1 VDKTTKPNLLANHF
15 FKNRGSR
22 DTSQPKS
29 PSELELERNAHK
41 ARLSYSNS
49 MTGTF
54 ASHLND
60 LDKMLHEEALK
71 IGVHKQGEVQPNAPS
86 RCGAPGGEIQ
96 LTELQRAAQRFF
108 EPGCPPP
115 MRRIMVEL
123 SPGMGKTCIYMEV
136 ISKFIGKRDP
146 DTGKFFDIIILGD
159 DEVFSALNTLRNCPA
174 RADIEAIVH
183 WNVEHVRGDK
193 EREQVLARNVLYKRN
208 APLQEMPQSIVRD
221 KSYINIKD
229 VNKSLAPKC
238 ALNTELNP
246 PEARASGPSPK
257 GKAKS
262 RAKAA
267 PSSSSDKDGS
277 KPKPWERLNM
287 SQEELQTDMEA
298 HKAPMTDDKKER
310 PLEEKKSAASCGD
323 DALVWRGSRVFMIP
337 YEIAAKWV
345 VYTGKGVPLKASEN
359 GPLLGSHSDTA
370 FVEYPKADVGKAPF
384 SFKDKRTEEH
394 FHKEFGELF
403 SAKELGTSHG
413 GLMNALQ
420 TKGNSPTYQP
430 GNLILDNSA
439 LLVIVDEVQ
448 NLGTPSKW
456 GKEGHHAK
464 PFSPALSEA
473 LWRCTGDFCDEEFD
487 ADCAEGIRKTPYIF
501 AGTATPNTG
510 TNPESTI
517 CLLQILNGRQRAHLF
532 VPRWKDSIEASTLPY
547 DKLKPR
553 TLKEYRDL
561 LHNPVNRT
569 GTMLHWP
576 PFAERKAKNLVVLPR
591 SFLEESSGF
600 VKDVTKGGKDSG
612 AFPLLVPKRASGTDR
627 VYSWG
632 FDKQKYTYAEAAKKV
647 LTENLLPE
655 ASDDVSSLGAYK
667 EDAVK
672 RSPGKDKSVVHDL
685 AYKTF
690 ICAARDE
697 DLKFQYTRIYKP
709 VYEDELNRFFL
720 QDMVA
725 SRVFTAN
732 SYFDYRMYPQV
743 DPVNM
748 MSNATPLTRLV
759 VPKKSIRCLPLKVVK
774 GKLNDDRLPK
784 SATTSRMQAEW
795 HYPFALVK
803 VNGEKELQKQYP
815 WQVPTDS
822 AETFVKNLRTKP
834 DPDGR
839 LKDCRWGEWSLCADL
854 QEMKTLCHKLYVFY
868 SEHEHAVDLELENR
882 LRDFVARNCP
892 KLVVAADDMYAYP
905 PPEGSKP
912 DLNVYAPGLAA
923 ESKSFFFMNATNR
936 KDLNSNYFVI
946 LASFYFRMRCRPY
959 LQSLFK
965 GHEEMLPPAYRN
977 KKATVQHRIAWLDA
991 LLLRGGDYSW
1001 LQTRRAVEKIH
1012 VRHWKAGGDA
1022 PNLDDTRKWADPETG
1037 AKLGFPDWG
1046 DGKYSYAETLY
1057 PPYNSGDPKDKTPPD
1072 SSEWY
1077 AFWTTWLKGYG
1088 MQRSAIKL
1096 KRLQALQLSLARKK
1110 PPPSV
1115 AEGGLSVKEAAKKSE
1130 RDEDSRRLSK
1140 IPEDEDS
1147 EDEDSED
1154 EDSEDED
1161 SEDEDS
1167 EGKAGEAKRG
1177 MKAKTLHSSPA
1188 ATIILTQ
1195 LRARAEKIK
1204 EAKKALKEQDLDLTP
1219 QSRAEL
1225 NKVAEGKSFLATH
1238 RKGVVQKKTE
1248 QVSRLEESFYMPAIY
1263 SVGDS
1268 AMTTAKEQTLHKKL
1282 YCTITKKI
1290 LEDTTL
1296 SSKAF
1301 RSTRPSKEWDRF
1313 SEYAAKVQEC
1323 EKSGALSIEDVVE
1336 LMGSSGLREALVKSG
1351 MGFDPCV
1358 KSSHF
1363 GASSTSWRQSSAGQ
1377 SMIFAGLAAH
1387 KALDFKCT
1395 GLNVAFG
1402 PQPRG
1407 QRIQEMGRNW
1417 RTCVNLPFVAIRQL
1431 FLDGEEE
1438 ILKNDLLL
1446 DSFYLAQNEVLD
1458 WMRIITISA
1467 GLGCSL
1473 WWGYSNW
1480 AKLLSSYRDL
1490 RHDETEWFFGKQS
1503 PCMDSKFSQGGS
1515 KPSLL
1520 DWYGKDQREKKDAD
1534 SFWRCNRTSLDR
1546 MFLGDKFDATGD
1558 PKKPR
1563 DSGRIIRSV
1572 AGAFSPDEITLDE
1585 ATKHADLVIDP
1596 SCTLGSAV
1604 EVRSLRGASVKYC
1617 IKLSETPKEERL
1629 TTPRL
1634 KMAHF
1639 THPTREHP
1647 QTSSPRSTAF
1657 AAGSHATAVQLLGR
1671 QSTSVHHPDSRSAT
1685 NLLARASVHAGDQPS
1700 ADHATAMQLLGRQST
1715 SVHHPDSRS
1724 ATNLLARASVHAGD
1738 RPSADHATA
1747 MQLLGRQSTSVH
1759 HPDSRSA
1766 TNLLARASVHAGDQP
1781 SATHRPRHASSAHPR
1796 DQEAATDLLRPA
1808 SSHHGAARTSA
1819 TPTSVSADVSGNL
1832 DPAAILEKTR
1842 QLHKHI
1848 QTLLPNK

>member
-1 VDKTTKPNLLANHF
+1 MDKTTKPNLLANHF

-41 ARLSYSNS
+41 ARLSYSNR

-193 EREQVLARNVLYKRN
+193 GREQVLARNVLYKRN
-208 APLQEMPQSIVRD
+208 APSQEMPQSIVRD
-221 KSYINIKD
+221 TRYINIKD
-229 VNKSLAPKC
+229 VNRSLAPKC

-246 PEARASGPSPK
+246 PEARALGASPK

-267 PSSSSDKDGS
+267 PSSSSDTYEP

-287 SQEELQTDMEA
+287 SPEELQKDMQA
-298 HKAPMTDDKKER
+298 HRAPVTDDKKER
-310 PLEEKKSAASCGD
+310 PLEEKKSAASCGN

-370 FVEYPKADVGKAPF
+370 FVEYPKADVGTAPF
-384 SFKDKRTEEH
+384 SFKDKGTEEH
-394 FHKEFGELF
+394 FHKEFGQLF

-413 GLMNALQ
+413 GLMHALQ

-439 LLVIVDEVQ
+439 LLVLVDEVQ

-473 LWRCTGDFCDEEFD
+473 LWRCTGDFCDEEVD
-487 ADCAEGIRKTPYIF
+487 SDCAEGIRKTPYIF

-532 VPRWKDSIEASTLPY
+532 VPRWEDSKGASTRPY
-547 DKLKPR
+547 DRLKPR

-569 GTMLHWP
+569 ATTLHWP

-655 ASDDVSSLGAYK
+655 ASEDVSSQGAYK

-672 RSPGKDKSVVHDL
+672 RSPNKDKSVVHDL

-709 VYEDELNRFFL
+709 VYEDELNRLFL

-759 VPKKSIRCLPLKVVK
+759 VPKKSIRCLPLKVVE
-774 GKLNDDRLPK
+774 GKSNDADRLPK
-784 SATTSRMQAEW
+784 STTTSRMQAEW
-795 HYPFALVK
+795 RYPFALVK
-803 VNGEKELQKQYP
+803 VNSEKELQKQYP
-815 WQVPTDS
+815 WQVPADS
-822 AETFVKNLRTKP
+822 AETFVKNLRSKP

-854 QEMKTLCHKLYVFY
+854 QEMKTLCRNLYVFY
-868 SEHEHAVDLELENR
+868 SEHEHEVDLELENR
-882 LRDFVARNCP
+882 LRDFVARNSP

-905 PPEGSKP
+905 PPEGSNP

-923 ESKSFFFMNATNR
+923 ESKSFFFMNAMNR

-965 GHEEMLPPAYRN
+965 GREDMLPLAYRDN
-977 KKATVQHRIAWLDA
+977 KATVQHRIAWLDA

-1001 LQTRRAVEKIH
+1001 LKTRRVVEKIH
-1012 VRHWKAGGDA
+1012 VRNWKAGGDA
-1022 PNLDDTRKWADPETG
+1022 PNLDDTRKWADPRSGT
-1037 AKLGFPDWG
+1037 KLAFPDWG

-1096 KRLQALQLSLARKK
+1096 KRLRALRLSLARKI
-1110 PPPSV
+1110 
-1115 AEGGLSVKEAAKKSE
+1115 SVKEPATKSE
-1130 RDEDSRRLSK
+1130 GGAE
-1140 IPEDEDS
+1140 
-1147 EDEDSED
+1147 
-1154 EDSEDED
+1154 
-1161 SEDEDS
+1161 
-1167 EGKAGEAKRG
+1167 KAGEAKREK
-1177 MKAKTLHSSPA
+1177 KAKPLHLSPE
-1188 ATIILTQ
+1188 ATIIHKQ
-1195 LRARAEKIK
+1195 LLARAEKIK
-1204 EAKKALKEQDLDLTP
+1204 GAKKDLKEQDLDLTP
-1219 QSRAEL
+1219 QRRAEL
-1225 NKVAEGKSFLATH
+1225 NTVAEGKSFLATH

-1248 QVSRLEESFYMPAIY
+1248 QLSRLEESFYMPAIY

-1282 YCTITKKI
+1282 YCTIAKKI
-1290 LEDTTL
+1290 SEDATL

-1313 SEYAAKVQEC
+1313 SEYTAKVQEC
-1323 EKSGALSIEDVVE
+1323 ETSGALSIEDVVE

-1363 GASSTSWRQSSAGQ
+1363 GASSTSRRQSPAGQ

-1395 GLNVAFG
+1395 GLNVALG

-1431 FLDGEEE
+1431 FLDGEDE

-1520 DWYGKDQREKKDAD
+1520 DWYDKDQREKQDAN

-1546 MFLGDKFDATGD
+1546 MFLEAKFDATGD

-1585 ATKHADLVIDP
+1585 ATKHADFVIDP
-1596 SCTLGSAV
+1596 SCSLGSAV
-1604 EVRSLRGASVKYC
+1604 EVRSMRSASIKYC
-1617 IKLSETPKEERL
+1617 IKVSETPKDEKL
-1629 TTPRL
+1629 ASPRL

-1639 THPTREHP
+1639 THPTREHQRP
-1647 QTSSPRSTAF
+1647 NSAGRVPFRSVEDLHTSSHRSTAV
-1657 AAGSHATAVQLLGR
+1657 AAGSHAERRHAAGGHGP
-1671 QSTSVHHPDSRSAT
+1671 SV
-1685 NLLARASVHAGDQPS
+1685 
-1700 ADHATAMQLLGRQST
+1700 DHATAMQLLGRRST
-1715 SVHHPDSRS
+1715 SVHDADSRP
-1724 ATNLLARASVHAGD
+1724 AMDLLARASAHPRD
-1738 RPSADHATA
+1738 RPSAVD
-1747 MQLLGRQSTSVH
+1747 LL
-1759 HPDSRSA
+1759 
-1766 TNLLARASVHAGDQP
+1766 
-1781 SATHRPRHASSAHPR
+1781 RHASSAHPR
-1796 DQEAATDLLRPA
+1796 GRPSAMELLGPA
-1808 SSHHGAARTSA
+1808 SPHHGEAHTSS
-1819 TPTSVSADVSGNL
+1819 TPTSVSTDVSGNL